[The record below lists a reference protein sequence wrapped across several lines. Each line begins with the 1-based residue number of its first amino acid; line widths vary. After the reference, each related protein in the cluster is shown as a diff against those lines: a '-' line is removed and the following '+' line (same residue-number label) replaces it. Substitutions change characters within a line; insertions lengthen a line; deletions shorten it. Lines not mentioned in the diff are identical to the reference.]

1 MYIFEKI
8 AEQRILEAMERGEF
22 DNLPLK
28 GKPLPPDDL
37 AGVPDD
43 MRLAVKIMKNAG
55 ILPEEMLLRKEILNL
70 QKLIEACDDDEE
82 ICKLRKEMNAKQLRY
97 NILMESRKRS
107 IGLSE
112 YRSKILKKLR

>member
-8 AEQRILEAMERGEF
+8 AERRILEAMERGEF

-37 AGVPDD
+37 AGVPED
-43 MRLAVKIMKNAG
+43 MRIVVKIMKNAG
-55 ILPEEMLLRKEILNL
+55 ILPEEMLLKKEILNI
-70 QKLIEACDDDEE
+70 QKLIDACDDDEE
-82 ICKLRKEMNAKQLRY
+82 IKELRRQMNAKQLRY
-97 NILMESRKRS
+97 DILMENRKRGV
-107 IGLSE
+107 GLSE